1 MSKSSLEINLT
12 GKVKFFD
19 SKMGFRFIVPDQGG
33 EDIFVNQSEVHSQ
46 GFRSLAE
53 GDVVEY
59 DVEIDSRKAGK
70 KFAVGVTGPNGAYVV
85 GVKRSNVY

>member
-1 MSKSSLEINLT
+1 MSKSSLKMKLT
-12 GKVKFFD
+12 GKVKFLD
-19 SKMGFRFIVPDQGG
+19 SKKGFRFIVPDQG
-33 EDIFVNQSEVHSQ
+33 EDIFVHQSEVHSQ

-70 KFAVGVTGPNGAYVV
+70 KFAVGVTGPNRAYVV

>member
-1 MSKSSLEINLT
+1 VKTSSFIRVKYIL
-12 GKVKFFD
+12 KV
-19 SKMGFRFIVPDQGG
+19 SA
-33 EDIFVNQSEVHSQ
+33 H
-46 GFRSLAE
+46 LL

-70 KFAVGVTGPNGAYVV
+70 KFAMGVTGPNRAYVV

>member
-1 MSKSSLEINLT
+1 MKYIL
-12 GKVKFFD
+12 KV
-19 SKMGFRFIVPDQGG
+19 SA
-33 EDIFVNQSEVHSQ
+33 H
-46 GFRSLAE
+46 LL

-70 KFAVGVTGPNGAYVV
+70 KFAVGVTGPNRAYVV